1 MIEEI
6 KPSPS
11 EPSEDLLPRNPRDR
25 RWNLLTAILLVTTF
39 IVAVFY
45 GILFFA
51 PELISPNTPFG
62 ALLPPTPSATVSIS
76 DYSPTLPLVEPT
88 PNSQATPTPTG
99 DIKVD
104 LSPTPTPRLVTP
116 GDPLATLTSPT
127 ATRQAPFP
135 FVTQAT
141 PAAVDGT
148 LYNPEHDCTWTGV
161 AGQVLDL
168 NGSPAVGIPVRLVGV
183 FNGKYLDIT
192 TLTGTASIYGPSGYE
207 FSLGDQPRATYES
220 VWMQLSEQ
228 NGIPLSER
236 LYLTTSADCNR
247 NLLIINFLQVRY

>member
-1 MIEEI
+1 ME
-6 KPSPS
+6 
-11 EPSEDLLPRNPRDR
+11 LVDR
-25 RWNLLTAILLVTTF
+25 HFTGDYLRRCGFLWNSIFRPGAYLTQYSLWR
-39 IVAVFY
+39 
-45 GILFFA
+45 
-51 PELISPNTPFG
+51 
-62 ALLPPTPSATVSIS
+62 SA
-76 DYSPTLPLVEPT
+76 PTLPLVEPT
-88 PNSQATPTPTG
+88 TNSQTTPTPTG

-207 FSLGDQPRATYES
+207 FSLGDQPRAT
-220 VWMQLSEQ
+220 
-228 NGIPLSER
+228 
-236 LYLTTSADCNR
+236 
-247 NLLIINFLQVRY
+247 